1 MAVRKILVV
10 ARTEYLNAVRS
21 KAFLVGLLLMPLMMG
36 GAFLVQYLTQDQVD
50 LRDHRFGVID
60 HSGQMFD
67 VLEQAARRR
76 HETEIYD
83 TQDSGTRRQ
92 KAPRYIPERYP
103 PFQPDGSRTDVL
115 LSQLVREERLFA
127 YVIIGQN
134 PAASSPTTTG
144 ETLFAYHTNTPTY
157 DDLPQ
162 WIEQT
167 LNAELQRRRLIQYN
181 LDPAVLASLMQRFPV
196 KRLGLVKVNE
206 RGEVIEAEEENKLLT
221 FGVPFAALILLY
233 MIVMTSAP
241 SLLNTVLE
249 EKMQKISEFLV
260 SSLPPFH
267 LLLGKLLG
275 SVGVAL
281 TLSALYLG
289 AAYYTSVHYGV
300 ADRIS
305 PMVYVWFIIFELLA
319 LVMFG
324 SIFSAL
330 GAACSE
336 MRDAQSLMGPI
347 MLLVMIPMFCLG
359 PVLRAPDSSFSRA
372 ISLFP
377 PATPMLM
384 FLRIAVPPGPAWWEL
399 ALGVALTVATA
410 LACVWAGGKIFR
422 IGILSQGQAPTLG
435 RLALWLISR

>member
-1 MAVRKILVV
+1 MAVRKIIVV
-10 ARTEYLNAVRS
+10 ARTEYLNAVQS

-36 GAFLVQYLTQDQVD
+36 GAFLVQYFTRDQVD

-60 HSGQMFD
+60 HTGQFFA
-67 VLEQAARRR
+67 VLERAARHRN
-76 HETEIYD
+76 ETEIYD
-83 TQDSGTRRQ
+83 VRPDGTRRQ
-92 KAPRYIPERYP
+92 KAPRFLPEQYP
-103 PFQPDGSRTDVL
+103 PVQPDGGRTDVL
-115 LSQLVREERLFA
+115 LSDLVREERLFA
-127 YVIIGQN
+127 YVILGQPERSAGN
-134 PAASSPTTTG
+134 PGGAA
-144 ETLFAYHTNTPTY
+144 LFAYHTNTPTY

-162 WIEQT
+162 WLEQT
-167 LNAELQRRRLIQYN
+167 LNAELQRRRLEEYR
-181 LDPAVLASLMQRFPV
+181 LDPAVLASLMQRFAV

-221 FGVPFAALILLY
+221 FALPFAALILLY

-241 SLLNTVLE
+241 ALLNTVLE

-260 SSLPPFH
+260 SSVPPFH

-289 AAYYTSVHYGV
+289 AAYATSVHFGV
-300 ADRIS
+300 ADRI
-305 PMVYVWFIIFELLA
+305 PLAVYVWFVVFELLA

-347 MLLVMIPMFCLG
+347 MLLVMIPMFCVG
-359 PVLRAPDSSFSRA
+359 PVVRAPDSTLSRA

-384 FLRIAVPPGPAWWEL
+384 FLRIAIPPGPAWWEL
-399 ALGVALTVATA
+399 VLGVLLTLLTA

-435 RLALWLISR
+435 RLALWLVSR

>member
-1 MAVRKILVV
+1 MRKIVVV
-10 ARTEYLNAVRS
+10 AQTEYVNAVQS
-21 KAFLVGLLLMPLMMG
+21 KAFVVGLLLMPLMMG
-36 GAFLVQYLTQDQVD
+36 GAFLVQYLTRDQVD

-60 HSGQMFD
+60 HTGQLFS
-67 VLEQAARRR
+67 VIEQAARLRN
-76 HETEIYD
+76 ETEIYETRTD
-83 TQDSGTRRQ
+83 GTRRQ
-92 KAPRYIPERYP
+92 RAPRFLPEQFP
-103 PFQPDGSRTDVL
+103 PTQPDGRRTDVV
-115 LSQLVREERLFA
+115 LSDLVREERLFA
-127 YVIIGQN
+127 YVIIEQGALQ
-134 PAASSPTTTG
+134 PAGSASP
-144 ETLFAYHTNTPTY
+144 FAYHTNTPTY

-162 WIEQT
+162 WLEQT
-167 LNAELQRRRLIQYN
+167 LNAELQRRRLAEHR
-181 LDPAVLASLMQRFPV
+181 LEPAVLAALMQRFAV

-206 RGEVIEAEEENKLLT
+206 RGEVIEAEEENQLVTL
-221 FGVPFAALILLY
+221 GVPITGLLLLY

-241 SLLNTVLE
+241 TLLNTVLE

-260 SSLPPFH
+260 SSVPPFH

-289 AAYYTSVHYGV
+289 AAYTTSVHYGV
-300 ADRIS
+300 AGRIA
-305 PMVYVWFIIFELLA
+305 PQVYIWFIVFQLLA

-324 SIFSAL
+324 SVFSAL

-347 MLLVMIPMFCLG
+347 MLLVMIPMFCVG
-359 PVLRAPDSSFSRA
+359 PVLRAPDSAFSRI

-384 FLRIAVPPGPAWWEL
+384 FLRVAIPPGPAWWEL
-399 ALGVALTVATA
+399 ALGVGLTLLAALG
-410 LACVWAGGKIFR
+410 CVWAGGKIFR

-435 RLALWLISR
+435 RLALWLVSR

>member
-1 MAVRKILVV
+1 MRKIAVV
-10 ARTEYLNAVRS
+10 ARTEYLNAVQS

-36 GAFLVQYLTQDQVD
+36 GAFLVQYLTRDQVD

-60 HSGQMFD
+60 HTGQLFN

-76 HETEIYD
+76 NEAEIYETRTD
-83 TQDSGTRRQ
+83 GTRRQ
-92 KAPRYIPERYP
+92 KAPRFLPELFP
-103 PFQPDGSRTDVL
+103 PYLPGGGRTDVM
-115 LSQLVREERLFA
+115 LSDLVRKERLFA
-127 YVIIGQN
+127 YVIIEQAALQ
-134 PAASSPTTTG
+134 PAGSSTA
-144 ETLFAYHTNTPTY
+144 FAYHTNTPTY

-162 WIEQT
+162 WLEQT
-167 LNAELQRRRLIQYN
+167 LNAELQRRRLAEHR
-181 LDPAVLASLMQRFPV
+181 LEPAVLASLLQRVTV

-206 RGEVIEAEEENKLLT
+206 RGEIIEAEEENKLLT
-221 FGVPFAALILLY
+221 FGVPIAGLLLLY

-241 SLLNTVLE
+241 TLLNTVLE

-260 SSLPPFH
+260 SSIPPFH

-289 AAYYTSVHYGV
+289 SAYIASVHYGL
-300 ADRIS
+300 ANRIA
-305 PMVYVWFIIFELLA
+305 PQVYVWFIVFELLA

-324 SIFSAL
+324 SVFSAL

-347 MLLVMIPMFCLG
+347 MLLIMIPMFCVG
-359 PVLRAPDSSFSRA
+359 PVLRAPDSAFSRA

-384 FLRIAVPPGPAWWEL
+384 FLRITIPPGPPWWEL
-399 ALGVALTVATA
+399 TLGVGLTLLAALG
-410 LACVWAGGKIFR
+410 CVWAGGKVFR
-422 IGILSQGQAPTLG
+422 IGILSQGQAPTLA
-435 RLALWLISR
+435 RLALWLVSR